1 MEPITVGIISII
13 FLLIFLALGFQIGL
27 NFLFVGVISA
37 SLIIGLNRSLVL
49 LGETMYYSIASQ
61 TFAALPLFILM
72 GAFATQGG
80 FAKRGFE
87 GIYTATAGLPG
98 SLGIATCYSCAAFGA
113 VSGSSLATAAVF
125 GKLVLPEMA
134 RYKYNKS
141 LALGCIASAGTF
153 AAMIPP
159 SIGHIVYAMFTDQSI
174 GRLFAAGIVPGIMT
188 ATIYSVS
195 IIYRVKKNPELAPL
209 PTLTDGKQITVK
221 QKIFALKKIGPMLIL
236 ALIVLGGI
244 YSGLF
249 TPTEAA
255 AAGAFATLVF
265 GIRLGKL
272 GKIEYFKQSLR
283 ESAQITSM
291 LFIIIVGAMFYSR
304 ILALTRIPMELSIV
318 LQNWNVSRTFILGGI
333 LLMWFF
339 LGMIMNP
346 TSIYALTLPIVFPT
360 IVKLGYDPIWFGI
373 VACKL
378 GEIAA
383 VTPPVGLNVYT
394 LKGVA
399 GEDTTLEEIF
409 LGIWP
414 FVICDVIILVL
425 LMVFPQIVL
434 FLPNLL
440 LGH

>member
-1 MEPITVGIISII
+1 MEPITVGIVSIVL
-13 FLLIFLALGFQIGL
+13 LLIFLGLGFQIGL
-27 NFLFVGVISA
+27 NFLLVGVISGT
-37 SLIIGLNRSLVL
+37 LIIGFNRTLIL
-49 LGETMYYSIASQ
+49 LGETMYYSIASP
-61 TFAALPLFILM
+61 TFASLPLFILM
-72 GAFATQGG
+72 GAFATRGG
-80 FAKRGFE
+80 FAKRAFE
-87 GIYTATAGLPG
+87 GVYTATAGLPG
-98 SLGIATCYSCAAFGA
+98 SLAIATCYSCAAFGA
-113 VSGSSLATAAVF
+113 ISGSSLATAAVF

-141 LALGCIASAGTF
+141 LALGCIAASGTF

-159 SIGHIVYAMFTDQSI
+159 SIGFIVYAMFTDQSV
-174 GRLFAAGIVPGIMT
+174 GRLFAAGILPGIIT
-188 ATIYSVS
+188 ATVYSIS

-209 PTLTDGKQITVK
+209 IDDKKKFTIK
-221 QKIFALKKIGPMLIL
+221 QKIFALKKTGPILTL

-255 AAGAFATLVF
+255 AAGAFATLIF

-272 GKIEYFKQSLR
+272 GKLEYFKQSLR

-291 LFIIIVGAMFYSR
+291 LFIIIIGAMFYSR
-304 ILALTRIPMELSIV
+304 ILSLTRIPVKLSMM
-318 LQNWNVSRTFILGGI
+318 LQEWDVPRVFILGGI
-333 LLMWFF
+333 LLIWFI

-346 TSIYALTLPIVFPT
+346 TSIFALTLPIIFP
-360 IVKLGYDPIWFGI
+360 IVTRLGYDPIWFGVI
-373 VACKL
+373 AIKL

-383 VTPPVGLNVYT
+383 VTPPVGLNVYV

-399 GEDTTLEEIF
+399 GEDTTIEEVF
-409 LGIWP
+409 SGIWP
-414 FVICDVIILVL
+414 FVVCDIIVL
-425 LMVFPQIVL
+425 IFLIAFPQITL

>member
-1 MEPITVGIISII
+1 MEPITVGIVSIVL
-13 FLLIFLALGFQIGL
+13 LLIFLGLGFQIGL
-27 NFLFVGVISA
+27 NFFLVGVISGT
-37 SLIIGLNRSLVL
+37 LIIGFNRTLIL
-49 LGETMYYSIASQ
+49 LGETMYYSIASP
-61 TFAALPLFILM
+61 TFASLPLFVLM
-72 GAFATQGG
+72 GAFATRGG
-80 FAKRGFE
+80 FAKRAFE
-87 GIYTATAGLPG
+87 GVYTATAGLPG
-98 SLGIATCYSCAAFGA
+98 SLAIATCYSCAAFGA
-113 VSGSSLATAAVF
+113 ISGSSLATAAVF

-141 LALGCIASAGTF
+141 LALGCIAAAGTF

-159 SIGHIVYAMFTDQSI
+159 SIGFIVYAMFTDQSV
-174 GRLFAAGIVPGIMT
+174 GRLFAAGILPGIIT
-188 ATIYSVS
+188 ATVYSIS
-195 IIYRVKKNPELAPL
+195 IIYRVKKDPELAPL
-209 PTLTDGKQITVK
+209 IDDKKKFTIK
-221 QKIFALKKIGPMLIL
+221 QKIFALKKTGPILTL

-255 AAGAFATLVF
+255 AAGAFATLIF

-272 GKIEYFKQSLR
+272 GKLEYFKQSLR

-291 LFIIIVGAMFYSR
+291 LFIIIIGAMFYSR
-304 ILALTRIPMELSIV
+304 ILSLTRIPVELSMM
-318 LQNWNVSRTFILGGI
+318 LQGWDVPRVFILGGI
-333 LLMWFF
+333 LLIWFI

-346 TSIYALTLPIVFPT
+346 TSIFALTLPIIFPIIT
-360 IVKLGYDPIWFGI
+360 RLGYDPIWFGVI
-373 VACKL
+373 AIKL

-399 GEDTTLEEIF
+399 GEDTTIEEVF
-409 LGIWP
+409 SGIWP
-414 FVICDVIILVL
+414 FVVCDIIVL
-425 LMVFPQIVL
+425 ILLIAFPQITL

>member
-1 MEPITVGIISII
+1 MEPITVGIVSIVL
-13 FLLIFLALGFQIGL
+13 LLIFLGLGFQIGL
-27 NFLFVGVISA
+27 NFLLVGVISGTF
-37 SLIIGLNRSLVL
+37 IIGFNRALIL
-49 LGETMYYSIASQ
+49 LGETMYYSVASP
-61 TFAALPLFILM
+61 TFASLPLFVLM
-72 GAFATQGG
+72 GAFATRGG
-80 FAKRGFE
+80 FAKRAFE
-87 GIYTATAGLPG
+87 GVYTATAGLPG

-113 VSGSSLATAAVF
+113 ISGSSLATAAVF

-159 SIGHIVYAMFTDQSI
+159 SIGFIVYAMFTDQSI
-174 GRLFAAGIVPGIMT
+174 GRLFAAGILPGIIT
-188 ATIYSVS
+188 ATVYSIS
-195 IIYRVKKNPELAPL
+195 IIYRVKKNPELAPSIADEKKF
-209 PTLTDGKQITVK
+209 TIK
-221 QKIFALKKIGPMLIL
+221 QKIFALKKTGPILTL

-255 AAGAFATLVF
+255 AAGAFATLIF

-272 GKIEYFKQSLR
+272 GKLEYFKQSLR

-304 ILALTRIPMELSIV
+304 ILSLTRIPVELSLM
-318 LQNWNVSRTFILGGI
+318 LQGWDVPRVFILGGI
-333 LLMWFF
+333 LMIWFI

-346 TSIYALTLPIVFPT
+346 TSIYALTLPIIFP
-360 IVKLGYDPIWFGI
+360 IVTRLGYDPIWFGVI
-373 VACKL
+373 ACKL

-383 VTPPVGLNVYT
+383 VTPPVGLNVYA

-399 GEDTTLEEIF
+399 SEDTTIEEVF
-409 LGIWP
+409 SGIWP
-414 FVICDVIILVL
+414 FVVCDIVVLILL
-425 LMVFPQIVL
+425 IAFPQITL

>member
-1 MEPITVGIISII
+1 VEPITVGIVSIVL
-13 FLLIFLALGFQIGL
+13 LLIFLGLGFQIGL
-27 NFLFVGVISA
+27 NFLLVGVISGT
-37 SLIIGLNRSLVL
+37 LIIGFNRTLIL
-49 LGETMYYSIASQ
+49 LGETMYYSIASP
-61 TFAALPLFILM
+61 TFASLPLFVLM
-72 GAFATQGG
+72 GAFATRGG
-80 FAKRGFE
+80 FAKRAFE
-87 GIYTATAGLPG
+87 GVYTAAAGLPG
-98 SLGIATCYSCAAFGA
+98 SLAIATCYSCAAFGA
-113 VSGSSLATAAVF
+113 ISGSSLATAAVF

-141 LALGCIASAGTF
+141 LALGCIAAAGTF

-159 SIGHIVYAMFTDQSI
+159 SIGFIVYAMFTDQSV
-174 GRLFAAGIVPGIMT
+174 GRLLAAGILPGIIT
-188 ATIYSVS
+188 ATVYSIS

-209 PTLTDGKQITVK
+209 IDDKKKFTVK
-221 QKIFALKKIGPMLIL
+221 QKIFALKKTGPILIL

-255 AAGAFATLVF
+255 AAGAFATLIF

-272 GKIEYFKQSLR
+272 GKLEYFKQSLR

-291 LFIIIVGAMFYSR
+291 LFIIIIGAMFYSR
-304 ILALTRIPMELSIV
+304 ILSLTRIPVELSMM
-318 LQNWNVSRTFILGGI
+318 LQGWDVPRVFILGGI
-333 LLMWFF
+333 LLIWFI

-346 TSIYALTLPIVFPT
+346 TSIFALTLPIIFP
-360 IVKLGYDPIWFGI
+360 IVTRLGYDPIWFGVI
-373 VACKL
+373 AIKL

-399 GEDTTLEEIF
+399 GEDTTIEEVF
-409 LGIWP
+409 SGIWP
-414 FVICDVIILVL
+414 FVVCDIIVL
-425 LMVFPQIVL
+425 ILLIAFPQITL

>member
-1 MEPITVGIISII
+1 MEPITVGIVSIVL
-13 FLLIFLALGFQIGL
+13 LLIFLGLGFQIGL
-27 NFLFVGVISA
+27 NFFLVGVISGT
-37 SLIIGLNRSLVL
+37 LIIGFNRTLIL
-49 LGETMYYSIASQ
+49 LGETMYYSIASP
-61 TFAALPLFILM
+61 TFASLPLFVLM
-72 GAFATQGG
+72 GAFATRGG
-80 FAKRGFE
+80 FAKRAFE
-87 GIYTATAGLPG
+87 GVYTATAGLPG
-98 SLGIATCYSCAAFGA
+98 SLAIATCYSCAAFGA
-113 VSGSSLATAAVF
+113 ISGSSLATAAVF

-141 LALGCIASAGTF
+141 LALGCIAAAGTF

-159 SIGHIVYAMFTDQSI
+159 SIGFIVYAMFTDQSV
-174 GRLFAAGIVPGIMT
+174 GRLFAAGILPGIIT
-188 ATIYSVS
+188 ATIYSIS
-195 IIYRVKKNPELAPL
+195 IIYRVKKDPELAPL
-209 PTLTDGKQITVK
+209 IDDKKKFTIK
-221 QKIFALKKIGPMLIL
+221 QKIFALKKTGPILTL

-255 AAGAFATLVF
+255 AAGAFATLIF

-272 GKIEYFKQSLR
+272 GKLEYFKQSLR

-291 LFIIIVGAMFYSR
+291 LFIIIIGAMFYSR
-304 ILALTRIPMELSIV
+304 ILSLTRIPVELSMM
-318 LQNWNVSRTFILGGI
+318 LQGWDVPRVFILGGI
-333 LLMWFF
+333 LLIWFI

-346 TSIYALTLPIVFPT
+346 TSIFALTLPIIFPIIT
-360 IVKLGYDPIWFGI
+360 RLGYDPIWFGVI
-373 VACKL
+373 AIKL

-399 GEDTTLEEIF
+399 GEDTTIEEVF
-409 LGIWP
+409 SGIWP
-414 FVICDVIILVL
+414 FVVCDIIVL
-425 LMVFPQIVL
+425 ILLIAFPQITL

>member
-1 MEPITVGIISII
+1 MEPVTVGIVSIVL
-13 FLLIFLALGFQIGL
+13 LLIFLGLGFQIGL
-27 NFLFVGVISA
+27 NFLLVGVISGT
-37 SLIIGLNRSLVL
+37 LIIGFNRALIL
-49 LGETMYYSIASQ
+49 LGETMYYSIASP
-61 TFAALPLFILM
+61 TFASLPLFVLM
-72 GAFATQGG
+72 GAFATRGG
-80 FAKRGFE
+80 FAKRAFE
-87 GIYTATAGLPG
+87 GVYTATAGLPG
-98 SLGIATCYSCAAFGA
+98 SLAIATCYSCAAFGA
-113 VSGSSLATAAVF
+113 ISGSSLATAAVF

-141 LALGCIASAGTF
+141 LALGCIAAAGTF

-159 SIGHIVYAMFTDQSI
+159 SIGFIVYAMFTDQSV
-174 GRLFAAGIVPGIMT
+174 GRLFAAGILPGIIT
-188 ATIYSVS
+188 ATVYSIS

-209 PTLTDGKQITVK
+209 IADEKKFTIK
-221 QKIFALKKIGPMLIL
+221 QKIFALKKTGPILTL

-255 AAGAFATLVF
+255 AAGAFATLIF

-272 GKIEYFKQSLR
+272 GKLEYFKQSLR

-304 ILALTRIPMELSIV
+304 ILSLTRIPVVLSLM
-318 LQNWNVSRTFILGGI
+318 LQGWDVPRVFILGGI
-333 LLMWFF
+333 LMIWFI

-346 TSIYALTLPIVFPT
+346 TSIYALTLPIIFP
-360 IVKLGYDPIWFGI
+360 IVTRLGYDPIWFGVI
-373 VACKL
+373 ACKL

-383 VTPPVGLNVYT
+383 VTPPVGLNVYV

-399 GEDTTLEEIF
+399 GEDTTIEEVF
-409 LGIWP
+409 SGIWP
-414 FVICDVIILVL
+414 FVVCDIVVL
-425 LMVFPQIVL
+425 IFLIAFPQITL

>member
-1 MEPITVGIISII
+1 MEPITVGIVSIVL
-13 FLLIFLALGFQIGL
+13 LLIFLGLGFQIGL
-27 NFLFVGVISA
+27 NFLLVGVISGT
-37 SLIIGLNRSLVL
+37 LIIGFNRTLIL
-49 LGETMYYSIASQ
+49 LGETMYYSIASP
-61 TFAALPLFILM
+61 TFASLPLFVLM
-72 GAFATQGG
+72 GAFATRGG
-80 FAKRGFE
+80 FAKRAFE
-87 GIYTATAGLPG
+87 GVYTATAGLPG
-98 SLGIATCYSCAAFGA
+98 SLAIATCYSCAAFGA
-113 VSGSSLATAAVF
+113 ISGSSLATAAVF

-141 LALGCIASAGTF
+141 LALGCIAAAGTF

-159 SIGHIVYAMFTDQSI
+159 SIGFIVYAMFTDQSV
-174 GRLFAAGIVPGIMT
+174 GRLFAAGILPGIIT
-188 ATIYSVS
+188 ATVYSIS

-209 PTLTDGKQITVK
+209 IADEKKFTIK
-221 QKIFALKKIGPMLIL
+221 QKIFALKKTGPILTL

-255 AAGAFATLVF
+255 AAGAFATLIF

-272 GKIEYFKQSLR
+272 GKLEYFKQSLR

-304 ILALTRIPMELSIV
+304 ILSLTRIPVELSIM
-318 LQNWNVSRTFILGGI
+318 LQGWDVPRVFILGGI
-333 LLMWFF
+333 LLIWFI

-346 TSIYALTLPIVFPT
+346 TSIYALTLPIIFP
-360 IVKLGYDPIWFGI
+360 IVTRLGYDPIWFGVI
-373 VACKL
+373 ACKL

-383 VTPPVGLNVYT
+383 VTPPVGLNVYV

-399 GEDTTLEEIF
+399 GEDTTIEEVF
-409 LGIWP
+409 SGIWP
-414 FVICDVIILVL
+414 FVVCDIIVL
-425 LMVFPQIVL
+425 ILLIAFPQITL

>member
-1 MEPITVGIISII
+1 MEPITVGIVSIVL
-13 FLLIFLALGFQIGL
+13 LLIFLGLGFQIGL
-27 NFLFVGVISA
+27 NFFLVGVISGT
-37 SLIIGLNRSLVL
+37 LIIGFNRTLIL
-49 LGETMYYSIASQ
+49 LGETMYYSIASP
-61 TFAALPLFILM
+61 TFASLPLFILM
-72 GAFATQGG
+72 GAFATRGG
-80 FAKRGFE
+80 FAKRAFE
-87 GIYTATAGLPG
+87 GVYTATAGLPG
-98 SLGIATCYSCAAFGA
+98 SLAIATCYSCAAFGA
-113 VSGSSLATAAVF
+113 ISGSSLATAAVF

-141 LALGCIASAGTF
+141 LALGCIAAAGTF

-159 SIGHIVYAMFTDQSI
+159 SIGFIVYAMFTDQSV
-174 GRLFAAGIVPGIMT
+174 GRLFAAGILPGIIT
-188 ATIYSVS
+188 ATIYSIS
-195 IIYRVKKNPELAPL
+195 IIYRVKKDPELAPL
-209 PTLTDGKQITVK
+209 IDDKKKFTIK
-221 QKIFALKKIGPMLIL
+221 QKIFALKKTGPILTL

-255 AAGAFATLVF
+255 AAGAFATLIF

-272 GKIEYFKQSLR
+272 GKLEYFKQSLR

-291 LFIIIVGAMFYSR
+291 LFIIIIGAMFYSR
-304 ILALTRIPMELSIV
+304 ILSLTRIPVELSMM
-318 LQNWNVSRTFILGGI
+318 LQGWDVPRVFILGGI
-333 LLMWFF
+333 LLIWFI

-346 TSIYALTLPIVFPT
+346 TSIFALTLPIIFPIIT
-360 IVKLGYDPIWFGI
+360 RLGYDPIWFGVI
-373 VACKL
+373 AIKL

-399 GEDTTLEEIF
+399 GEDTTIEEVF
-409 LGIWP
+409 SGIWP
-414 FVICDVIILVL
+414 FVVCDIIVL
-425 LMVFPQIVL
+425 ILLIAFPQITL

>member
-1 MEPITVGIISII
+1 MEPITVGIVSIVL
-13 FLLIFLALGFQIGL
+13 LLIFLGLGFQIGL
-27 NFLFVGVISA
+27 NFFLVGVISGT
-37 SLIIGLNRSLVL
+37 LIIGFNRTLIL
-49 LGETMYYSIASQ
+49 LGETMYYSIASP
-61 TFAALPLFILM
+61 TFASLPLFVLM
-72 GAFATQGG
+72 GAFATRGG
-80 FAKRGFE
+80 FAKRAFE
-87 GIYTATAGLPG
+87 GVYTATAGLPG
-98 SLGIATCYSCAAFGA
+98 SLAIATCYSCAAFGA
-113 VSGSSLATAAVF
+113 ISGSSLATAAVF

-141 LALGCIASAGTF
+141 LALGCIAAAGTF

-159 SIGHIVYAMFTDQSI
+159 SIGFIVYAMFTDQSV
-174 GRLFAAGIVPGIMT
+174 GRLFAAGILPGIIT
-188 ATIYSVS
+188 ATVYSIS
-195 IIYRVKKNPELAPL
+195 IIYRVKKDPELAPL
-209 PTLTDGKQITVK
+209 IDDKKKFTIK
-221 QKIFALKKIGPMLIL
+221 QKIFALKKTGPILTL

-255 AAGAFATLVF
+255 AAGAFATLIF

-272 GKIEYFKQSLR
+272 GKLEYFKQSLR

-291 LFIIIVGAMFYSR
+291 LFIIIIGAMFYSR
-304 ILALTRIPMELSIV
+304 ILSLTRIPVELSMM
-318 LQNWNVSRTFILGGI
+318 LQGWDVPRVFILGGI
-333 LLMWFF
+333 LLIWFI

-346 TSIYALTLPIVFPT
+346 TSIFALTLPIIFP
-360 IVKLGYDPIWFGI
+360 IVTRLGYDPIWFGVI
-373 VACKL
+373 AIKL

-399 GEDTTLEEIF
+399 GEDTTIEEVF
-409 LGIWP
+409 SGIWP
-414 FVICDVIILVL
+414 FVVCDIIVL
-425 LMVFPQIVL
+425 ILLIAFPQITL

>member
-1 MEPITVGIISII
+1 VEPITVGIVSIVL
-13 FLLIFLALGFQIGL
+13 LLIFLGLGFQIGL
-27 NFLFVGVISA
+27 NFFLVGVISGT
-37 SLIIGLNRSLVL
+37 LIIGFNRTLIL
-49 LGETMYYSIASQ
+49 LGETMYYSIASP
-61 TFAALPLFILM
+61 TFASLPLFVLM
-72 GAFATQGG
+72 GAFATRGG
-80 FAKRGFE
+80 FAKRAFE
-87 GIYTATAGLPG
+87 GVYTATAGLPG
-98 SLGIATCYSCAAFGA
+98 SLAIATCYSCAAFGA
-113 VSGSSLATAAVF
+113 ISGSSLATAAVF

-141 LALGCIASAGTF
+141 LALGCIAAAGTF

-159 SIGHIVYAMFTDQSI
+159 SIGFIVYAMFTDQSV
-174 GRLFAAGIVPGIMT
+174 GRLFAAGILPGIIT
-188 ATIYSVS
+188 ATVYSIS
-195 IIYRVKKNPELAPL
+195 IIYRVKKDPELAPL
-209 PTLTDGKQITVK
+209 IDDKKKFTIK
-221 QKIFALKKIGPMLIL
+221 QKIFALKKTGPILTL

-255 AAGAFATLVF
+255 AAGAFATLIF

-272 GKIEYFKQSLR
+272 GKLEYFKQSLR

-291 LFIIIVGAMFYSR
+291 LFIIIIGAMFYSR
-304 ILALTRIPMELSIV
+304 ILSLTRIPVELSMM
-318 LQNWNVSRTFILGGI
+318 LQGWDVPRVFILGGI
-333 LLMWFF
+333 LLIWFI

-346 TSIYALTLPIVFPT
+346 TSIFALTLPIIFP
-360 IVKLGYDPIWFGI
+360 IVTRLGYDPIWFGVI
-373 VACKL
+373 AIKL

-399 GEDTTLEEIF
+399 GEDTTIEEVF
-409 LGIWP
+409 SGIWP
-414 FVICDVIILVL
+414 FVVCDIIVL
-425 LMVFPQIVL
+425 ILLIAFPQITL